1 MVEME
6 IPDKVARVQLY
17 ARLKNERV
25 ELEKK
30 IKSIRKR
37 LSDMENELSSLCSR
51 EQEALS
57 LADCSMLI
65 DRRSVNTINGLL
77 ASAVSV
83 RTRQGE
89 LPVGC
94 TVAQLNKDKLHLFIV
109 FSQPIFSGWRT
120 ETPYVSYQICP
131 LQPDTPEL
139 PDSNYIPRYTS
150 LLEMD
155 IALPAVWEQVDNE
168 LRLWEPGESY
178 VVVFT
183 LSKVGS

>member
-1 MVEME
+1 ME
-6 IPDKVARVQLY
+6 IPDKVASIQLY
-17 ARLKNERV
+17 AKLKSERA

-30 IKSIRKR
+30 IKSVRKR
-37 LSDMENELSSLCSR
+37 LSDMQTELSSLRDR

-57 LADCSMLI
+57 LADCSMLV
-65 DRRSVNTINGLL
+65 DRQSVNTINDLL
-77 ASAVSV
+77 AGAISV

-109 FSQPIFSGWRT
+109 FPQPVFSGWRT

-168 LRLWEPGESY
+168 LRLWEPGESS

-183 LSKVGS
+183 LKDASVKA